1 MTRKFCALLVF
12 IALSIA
18 LGGMACINTVE
29 SLDNADETDGAT

>member
-29 SLDNADETDGAT
+29 SLDNSDETDGAT